1 LQAGVLRTSENA
13 YKKYLSSRPV
23 ASTDAN
29 ARVKKIKFFAL
40 KSLEDFFDAAPALK
54 QAAQVSGQELKS
66 KETVAET
73 ERKLEE
79 EKHDILVKMRN
90 FRPGGVSI
98 SYKM

>member
-1 LQAGVLRTSENA
+1 MQAGVLRTSENA

-40 KSLEDFFDAAPALK
+40 KPLEDFFTAAPVLA
-54 QAAQVSGQELKS
+54 QAAEVNGQTQ
-66 KETVAET
+66 ETQSAVAAA
-73 ERKLEE
+73 ERKLQE

-90 FRPGGVSI
+90 FRPGGVRV
-98 SYKM
+98 